1 MHSKLPGTLL
11 YTVHKSL
18 ASRYTYYTLHQL
30 PGTILY
36 TVHVSPASRYTTVH
50 CTCIPSFQ
58 VHYCTHYIH
67 PQLPGTLLYTVHAS
81 PASRYTTVRCA
92 YNACTP
98 FRYTTVHFTYISSFQ
113 VHYCTLYMHLHLSGI
128 QLCTVP
134 SFQVHL
140 MFTVLYSQLPG
151 TLLYTVLYS
160 QLPGTPTVHCK
171 CIPSFQV
178 HLLYTVHV
186 FPASMYTYCTLYM
199 QFIVIVFFLCSS
211 YQHRLSVIHN
221 IYLLLKF
228 YQIISCFLHR
238 NV

>member
-36 TVHVSPASRYTTVH
+36 TVHVYPASRYTTVH
-50 CTCIPSFQ
+50 IT
-58 VHYCTHYIH
+58 YIH
-67 PQLPGTLLYTVHAS
+67 
-81 PASRYTTVRCA
+81 
-92 YNACTP
+92 
-98 FRYTTVHFTYISSFQ
+98 SFQ
-113 VHYCTLYMHLHLSGI
+113 VHYCTLYMHLQLSGI

-211 YQHRLSVIHN
+211 YQHRLSVIYN
-221 IYLLLKF
+221 IYLFIAEVLSNYFLLPLKKCLNGPATF
-228 YQIISCFLHR
+228 Y
-238 NV
+238 